1 MYCSSYTDYVP
12 VHANIRAQIYWK
24 CPCPGFDPVMSLSD
38 IFPDK
43 NNS

>member
-12 VHANIRAQIYWK
+12 VHANIRAQISWE